1 MVTKLAMDLF
11 NDPFF
16 IGWDKHL
23 AKLNSTQET
32 YPPYDIV
39 ELTETEGYY
48 ISLAVAGYT
57 KEDLNI
63 TVEKNT
69 LIIEGW
75 INGDFWEG
83 KYLHNGIA
91 KRKFK
96 RTFSLGEY
104 VEVASSTLKDGI
116 LHIELRRN
124 VPEEAKPKTI
134 KIK

>member
-23 AKLNSTQET
+23 AKMNTTNQT

-39 ELTETEGYY
+39 KLTETEGYY
-48 ISLAVAGYT
+48 ISLAVAGFE
-57 KEDLNI
+57 KHHLEI

-69 LIIEGW
+69 LIIEGE

-83 KYLHNGIA
+83 KYIHEGIA
-91 KRKFK
+91 KRRFE

-104 VEVASSTLKDGI
+104 MEVASSTLENGV
-116 LHIELRRN
+116 LHIEIRRN
-124 VPEEAKPKTI
+124 VPEEAKPKQI

>member
-23 AKLNSTQET
+23 AKMNTTTQT

-39 ELTETEGYY
+39 ELTESEGYY
-48 ISLAVAGYT
+48 ISLAVAGFKKYQL
-57 KEDLNI
+57 EI

-69 LIIEGW
+69 LTVQGE

-83 KYLHNGIA
+83 KYLHEGIA
-91 KRKFK
+91 KRRFE

-104 VEVASSTLKDGI
+104 VEVVSSTLEDGI
-116 LHIELRRN
+116 LHIELRRV
-124 VPEEAKPKTI
+124 VPDEAKPKSI

>member
-1 MVTKLAMDLF
+1 MVSKLAMDLF

-23 AKLNSTQET
+23 AKLSPTTQT

-48 ISLAVAGYT
+48 ISLAVAGFT
-57 KEDLNI
+57 KDQLSI

-69 LIIEGW
+69 LIVEGE

-83 KYLHNGIA
+83 KYLHEGIA

-104 VEVASSTLKDGI
+104 VEVKSSTLENGI

-124 VPEEAKPKTI
+124 TPEEAKPKTI